1 VDLKKAIKRVNYQMP
16 TLDEILPEL
25 TDAKVFTTLD
35 ARTGFWQLCLW
46 MKNQV
51 IWQRFGRHLDETV
64 GNEFPLE

>member
-35 ARTGFWQLCLW
+35 ARRGFWQLCLDEESSYLTTFW
-46 MKNQV
+46 TPS
-51 IWQRFGRHLDETV
+51 GRYR
-64 GNEFPLE
+64 

>member
-35 ARTGFWQLCLW
+35 ARKGFWQLCLW

-51 IWQRFGRHLDETV
+51 I
-64 GNEFPLE
+64 